1 MPKKRATT
9 VAATMPA
16 ITSLRFSAVML
27 IEKLKRR
34 TNTSGSKNNRAKIV
48 MLLKRSNTPITILN
62 GLYKSIFQASV
73 RCF

>member
-62 GLYKSIFQASV
+62 GLYKSKFQVSI
-73 RCF
+73 

>member
-62 GLYKSIFQASV
+62 GLYKSIYQVSI
-73 RCF
+73 